1 MTEKEYRQSEG
12 ISRSELWR
20 LNPDNGGTPEKFKW
34 FQEHPEPQTPALIF
48 GAMVHKL
55 LLEPETFEAEY
66 AIAPNVDRRTK
77 DGKAA
82 YAAFLEA
89 SAGKQEISAADF
101 EKASQMV
108 GKCLSEPFVGKL
120 LQGWREDAYR
130 WVDPVTEELCKIRA
144 DCVTEVGEI
153 PLIVDYKTTAD
164 ASLEGFT
171 RSALRYGYD
180 FQAGMYCEGIERITG
195 KTPRFLFIVQ
205 EKDAPFAVNV
215 VEADPAFIL
224 RGKDKFRELLGIYH
238 ECKQTGNWYGY
249 MGPEPVIHEMLLPA
263 WAGGENKN

>member
-1 MTEKEYRQSEG
+1 MTEKEYRSSDG

-34 FQEHPEPQTPALIF
+34 FQEHTEPQTPALIF

-55 LLEPETFEAEY
+55 LLEPETFESEFV
-66 AIAPNVDRRTK
+66 IAPNVDRRTK

-89 SAGKQEISAADF
+89 LNGRQEISAADY
-101 EKASQMV
+101 ERAVQMV
-108 GKCLSEPFVGKL
+108 QAALATPFVKAL
-120 LQGWREDAYR
+120 LDGMHEQAYFWRDAA
-130 WVDPVTEELCKIRA
+130 TEELCKIRT
-144 DCVTEVGEI
+144 DCVRYVGDT
-153 PLIVDYKTTAD
+153 PLIVDYKTSTD
-164 ASLEGFT
+164 ASLDGFT

-180 FQAGMYCEGIERITG
+180 FQAGMYCEGVEMVTG
-195 KTPRFLFIVQ
+195 VAPRFLFIVQ
-205 EKDAPFAVNV
+205 EKEAPFAVNV

-249 MGPEPVIHEMLLPA
+249 MGADPVIHEMLLPA